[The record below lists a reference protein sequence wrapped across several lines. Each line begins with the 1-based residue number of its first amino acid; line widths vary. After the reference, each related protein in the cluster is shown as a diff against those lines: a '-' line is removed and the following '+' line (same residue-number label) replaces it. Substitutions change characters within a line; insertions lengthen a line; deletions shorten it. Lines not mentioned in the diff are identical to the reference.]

1 MGCWASREK
10 YEVTREWGGQV
21 GTFII
26 SKSSALRVGGR
37 GQGKVP
43 EFNSWL
49 VTKWPKTTKPA
60 IILLHPSKILRT
72 NVGTQI
78 VLTLFL
84 EAIAMSSKSQIK

>member
-60 IILLHPSKILRT
+60 IILSHPSKIFST
-72 NVGTQI
+72 NVEPNSFSGSYCYVKQVSNQVI
-78 VLTLFL
+78 R
-84 EAIAMSSKSQIK
+84 

>member
-21 GTFII
+21 GNFII

-43 EFNSWL
+43 EFNS
-49 VTKWPKTTKPA
+49 
-60 IILLHPSKILRT
+60 
-72 NVGTQI
+72 
-78 VLTLFL
+78 
-84 EAIAMSSKSQIK
+84 